1 MGKSGLP
8 LLGSG
13 RRRRDRFFRTAR
25 LEVDEPAPGPCRES
39 ATGLVWAE
47 LPELRKTVV
56 VRRAEPAAK
65 QPSDETHPEAAQT
78 N

>member
-1 MGKSGLP
+1 M
-8 LLGSG
+8 
-13 RRRRDRFFRTAR
+13 
-25 LEVDEPAPGPCRES
+25 
-39 ATGLVWAE
+39 GLVWAE
-47 LPELRKTVV
+47 LAELRKTVV